1 MSEWGRP
8 TDLLN
13 EFPVEMAT
21 GIGQVD
27 SRARSADAVGDIA
40 TDFNSLTGG
49 IAASGERDGALE
61 QLNSLFRG
69 ICTYQCIN
77 TPI

>member
-13 EFPVEMAT
+13 EIPVEMST

-49 IAASGERDGALE
+49 IAASGE
-61 QLNSLFRG
+61 
-69 ICTYQCIN
+69 
-77 TPI
+77 